1 MPLQVIEGKGVGDS
15 IDIYASSSG
24 KYRIYE
30 LPRHETLDSNGIF
43 IYDSLK
49 YEYIIYNSEKDFGY
63 LLKNLNDLFNKR
75 INKDSIL
82 KKRAFNAGDG
92 KQIIS
97 DSMNLKEPFQII
109 ATANYRIDR
118 YFFKSGIYDSAYFIY
133 DKNLNDFPFSWSY
146 KLDEKYG
153 LKFCKLLLFIKHDT
167 TGLNSNLKE
176 FYRNSYEIE
185 KDTSKNEEELK
196 QLIDR
201 FIEFEKSGY
210 K

>member
-1 MPLQVIEGKGVGDS
+1 MPLQIIEGKGVVDS
-15 IDIYASSSG
+15 IDIYASFSG

-49 YEYIIYNSEKDFGY
+49 YEYVIYNSENNLGY
-63 LLKNLNDLFNKR
+63 LLKNLSDPFNKK

-92 KQIIS
+92 NQIVL
-97 DSMNLKEPFQII
+97 DSMNLKEPLQVI
-109 ATANYRIDR
+109 ATTDYHIDR
-118 YFFKSGIYDSAYFIY
+118 YLFKSGTYDSAYFIY
-133 DKNLNDFPFSWSY
+133 NRDLNNFPFSWSY

-167 TGLNSNLKE
+167 IGLNPNLKD
-176 FYRNSYEIE
+176 FYRISYEI
-185 KDTSKNEEELK
+185 KRDTSKNEEQLK
-196 QLIDR
+196 QVFDR
-201 FIEFEKSGY
+201 FIEFDKNGY
-210 K
+210 R